1 MLNIGGIEMALFDR
15 DVKNSSDAMFDRNHD
30 GVLDPFEQTMR
41 YTFLEEMLD
50 EDEDDDDEFIS
61 SDSSYDDILD
71 EIEDMDEDEAREYL
85 ESEGYDPDDFDF

>member
-1 MLNIGGIEMALFDR
+1 MALFDR